1 MERMHAPV
9 PQDRTRRTAIFI
21 AIVVLANSFGN
32 LLLAMGMKNMPDFE
46 HVSLTRYILE
56 LATNPALAGGAALTA
71 LFTFA
76 ELSLFSWADL
86 SYVIPCTA
94 SSYILT
100 TLFGQL
106 FMGEHVHF
114 TRWIG
119 VVLISAGVTLVAETP
134 IATKQRACEGESC

>member
-1 MERMHAPV
+1 MHV
-9 PQDRTRRTAIFI
+9 SFPQDRTRRTAIFI

-32 LLLAMGMKNMPDFE
+32 LLLAMGMKNMPDFG
-46 HVSLTRYILE
+46 HVALGRYILD
-56 LATNPALAGGAALTA
+56 LAMNPALAGGAALTA

-100 TLFGQL
+100 TLFGEV
-106 FMGEHVHF
+106 FMGEHV
-114 TRWIG
+114 RWMRWVG
-119 VVLISAGVTLVAETP
+119 VVLISGGVALVAETP
-134 IATKQRACEGESC
+134 IATKEPQCEGEQC

>member
-1 MERMHAPV
+1 MDAPA

-32 LLLAMGMKNMPDFE
+32 LLLAMGMKNMPDFD
-46 HVSLTRYILE
+46 HVALGRYIVGLI
-56 LATNPALAGGAALTA
+56 LNTTLIGGAALTA
-71 LFTFA
+71 IFTLA

-100 TLFGQL
+100 TLFGQV
-106 FMGEHVHF
+106 FMGEHVQL

-119 VVLISAGVTLVAETP
+119 VVLISAGVAMVAETP
-134 IATKQRACEGESC
+134 IATVEHPHEAEPC

>member
-1 MERMHAPV
+1 MHAPV

-32 LLLAMGMKNMPDFE
+32 LLLAIGMKNMPDFE
-46 HVSLTRYILE
+46 DVALGRYIFGL
-56 LATNPALAGGAALTA
+56 LTNPALAGGAALTA

-100 TLFGQL
+100 TLFGQV
-106 FMGEHVHF
+106 FMGDHVRLW
-114 TRWIG
+114 RWIG

-134 IATKQRACEGESC
+134 IATKEHVREAERC

>member
-1 MERMHAPV
+1 MHAPA
-9 PQDRTRRTAIFI
+9 PQNRTRRTAIFI

-32 LLLAMGMKNMPDFE
+32 LLLAIGMKNMPDFG
-46 HVSLTRYILE
+46 HVSLGRYIVGLI
-56 LATNPALAGGAALTA
+56 LNATLVGGAALTA
-71 LFTFA
+71 IFTFA

-100 TLFGQL
+100 TLFGQV
-106 FMGEHVHF
+106 FMGEHVELL
-114 TRWIG
+114 RWIG

-134 IATKQRACEGESC
+134 IATVEHPHEVEPC